1 MAIGSELIVERE
13 YSEICSVIVE
23 VNKIWEYYSR
33 VIVKDLRNERSVRLI
48 IGFSSATESNFNKIM
63 DSLIMT

>member
-1 MAIGSELIVERE
+1 VAIGSELIVKRE

-23 VNKIWEYYSR
+23 IDEIWKYYSR
-33 VIVKDLRNERSVRLI
+33 VIIKDLRNKRSVRLT
-48 IGFSSATESNFNKIM
+48 IGFSSATESTFNTIV